1 MPLFDFRARNPQRD
15 RDTDLGRLDRLLQ
28 LLRQLRTEVETERS
42 GLAMR
47 YEKAQLSAA
56 FALEAFENGGS
67 QDLSSKAD
75 DLALSM
81 RRYHIRIVAL
91 EEQIAFVDR
100 AEAEAKAFYDALMEP
115 GSRQGRKDD
124 NSISNNVAPTAHD

>member
-15 RDTDLGRLDRLLQ
+15 RNTDLGRLDRLVK
-28 LLRQLRTEVETERS
+28 LLRQLRAEVETERS

-47 YEKAQLSAA
+47 YEKAQRSAA

-67 QDLSSKAD
+67 KDLSSKAD

-81 RRYHIRIVAL
+81 RRYHARIAAL
-91 EEQIAFVDR
+91 EEQIAFVDC
-100 AEAEAKAFYDALMEP
+100 AETEAKAFYDALMAR
-115 GSRQGRKDD
+115 GSGNGMGDD
-124 NSISNNVAPTAHD
+124 NPISNNVAPPAHD